1 LRIKSALLP
10 AALASAA
17 LLAACSGNGSGTQS
31 ALPGSSM
38 QSQSHVL
45 SMAARSGIAPQFL
58 SILHAATPARHK
70 KRHGLKELVVS
81 DAGLGELVEFNNKYV
96 ETGDIVDSGPDGDW
110 VDRKEQSYAA
120 NYASIDV
127 TEYSK
132 TGSLLSTYSASLTDP
147 VDVATDHAGNVYV
160 ANYGSSGAAVVEYP
174 QGSNTPNNTCN
185 TGLNNDGI
193 ALDNK
198 GDVFVS
204 GNNPNTGSGI
214 LLEYKGGLSGCSA
227 TTLGATVSFAGGLQ
241 VDNKGE
247 LIACDQLVGVDI
259 IPAPYNSISKTIT
272 VAGGSDYFHDALDQK
287 NKTLFIAD
295 AGTGEVYVVS
305 FQAGSLLKTL
315 NSSNGLSL
323 PYGVATYPYQL

>member
-1 LRIKSALLP
+1 MRIKSALLP

-31 ALPGSSM
+31 ALPGSTM

-58 SILHAATPARHK
+58 SILHAATPARHRK
-70 KRHGLKELVVS
+70 HQGLRELVVS

-110 VDRKEQSYAA
+110 VDNKQNAYAA
-120 NYASIDV
+120 NYASIDA

-132 TGSLLSTYSASLTDP
+132 TGSLLATYSTSLTDP
-147 VDVATDHAGNVYV
+147 VDVTTDVHQNVYV

-185 TGLNNDGI
+185 TGLNNEGI
-193 ALDNK
+193 AVDNK
-198 GDVFVS
+198 GDVFLS
-204 GNNPNTGSGI
+204 GNNPNTGSGQ
-214 LLEYKGGLSGCSA
+214 LLEYKGGLSGCNA
-227 TTLGATVSFAGGLQ
+227 TTLGATVSFAGGIQ
-241 VDNKGE
+241 IDNKGE
-247 LIACDQLVGVDI
+247 LIACDQLAGVDI
-259 IPAPYNSISKTIT
+259 IPSPYTTISKTIT
-272 VAGGSDYFHDALDQK
+272 VSGGSDYFHDALDQK

-295 AGTGEVYVVS
+295 AGTGEVYIVT
-305 FQAGSLLKTL
+305 FPGGTLTKTL

-323 PYGVATYPYQL
+323 PYGVASYPFEK